1 MEGVWVGLVM
11 RVTAADTKIIL
22 EIPCT
27 KQKTTIIIIII
38 ITILYQ
44 AHCSYFGWGGGRR
57 DVTLNAFPLQSN
69 QGKEKVKMI
78 SFF

>member
-1 MEGVWVGLVM
+1 MAKMEREAKYRVEGVWVGLVM
-11 RVTAADTKIIL
+11 RVTAADTKITL

-44 AHCSYFGWGGGRR
+44 AHCSYFKMGGVGGRGCY
-57 DVTLNAFPLQSN
+57 A
-69 QGKEKVKMI
+69 
-78 SFF
+78 

>member
-44 AHCSYFGWGGGRR
+44 AHCSYFGWGGRGRGGEGMLR
-57 DVTLNAFPLQSN
+57 LMLFLCSPI
-69 QGKEKVKMI
+69 KEKKK
-78 SFF
+78 SK